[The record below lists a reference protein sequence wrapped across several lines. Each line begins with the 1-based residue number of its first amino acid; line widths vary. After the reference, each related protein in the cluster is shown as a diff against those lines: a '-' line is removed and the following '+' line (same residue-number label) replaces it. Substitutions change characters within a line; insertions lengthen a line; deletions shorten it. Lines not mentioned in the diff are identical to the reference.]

1 MSNDQWSEGVG
12 RLVSMDGSKGST
24 CKKVDGV
31 DIQEQT
37 FRFAVCVIT
46 LVGKLPRTVAGI
58 EVGRQLVRAGTSVG
72 SNMQEADEALSKK
85 DFVNHVRIARKE
97 GRESKYWLMLVAGT
111 GLLNDPEIEVLIAEA
126 SELVRILSG
135 IIASATRP
143 RAAGVAALVIGS
155 LVITSFA

>member
-1 MSNDQWSEGVG
+1 MVN
-12 RLVSMDGSKGST
+12 MDDSRDGARKT
-24 CKKVDGV
+24 VDAV
-31 DIQEQT
+31 NIQERT
-37 FRFAVCVIT
+37 FRFAVRVIK

-97 GRESKYWLMLVAGT
+97 ARESKYWLMLIAGT
-111 GLLNDPEIEVLIAEA
+111 GLLNEPEIGVLTAEA

-135 IIASATRP
+135 IIASAIRP

-155 LVITSFA
+155 LVITSLA